1 LPRTAGTVRNS
12 DPGLYLGKALEITGD
27 RLTAPQIADGFS
39 TAAGRPIPHAQIPLE
54 TLWEHAPTAAKV
66 FTWANERY
74 FDTDLTPLRHAH
86 PGLMDF
92 TVWLNRTGKARLLAQ
107 LESAPA

>member
-1 LPRTAGTVRNS
+1 MPERAQEPRRPPFDVGE
-12 DPGLYLGKALEITGD
+12 DPD
-27 RLTAPQIADGFS
+27 PR
-39 TAAGRPIPHAQIPLE
+39 
-54 TLWEHAPTAAKV
+54 

-74 FDTDLTPLRHAH
+74 FDSDLTPLRHAH

-107 LESAPA
+107 LESMPA